1 MKNTSKNNSNEEINP
16 SQELENSDSEEKNS
30 IDKLLDLILRRKKF
44 FILSLIIFTSFS
56 LIRTTREK
64 IYNPIFKGEFSIL
77 ISDPIKQISSNSF
90 GLSGGVV
97 AAKNFMGAASPEIE
111 QDIPT
116 IRELLLSEL
125 VLRDLA
131 SKYNLKTKSLAN
143 RINIKG
149 DVKAK
154 GILDVSLQSPDPKKE
169 QALLEDLSNLYVN
182 YASERTQKKLSDGLT
197 FLSNQEPAI
206 KIKNTQLLQKLETFR
221 RENNFVDPVVE
232 GKNLKESI
240 NLIKKEITGLESL
253 IERLK
258 NIKKDISLGNVDSS
272 SYKELVGEDNNA
284 ATVEITNP
292 EEKLSSQVKELNEQ
306 LGNAL
311 RVYTPNSYVVRN
323 IRSRLEELKPKVKE
337 KQLTGVDIAIK
348 SAEDNIKLKKSNLT
362 ELNNKFDNLLTD
374 INEYS
379 ELIFELE
386 NSTADLNGISSAK
399 KQLQLDLAQ
408 DSTPWTVI
416 KPPTFLEARIYP
428 SYRQDLSKSLLIAIF
443 VGYGLALL
451 REKFDNV
458 YHSAEEVRNELKYP
472 FLGHV
477 PYVEYFKDLRDEQK
491 SIIDDISLIN
501 NNENIESYDRF
512 FYQESLRNIFTS
524 LRFLNSDNPI
534 KVITL
539 TSSIPKEGKSLINIL
554 LSKTLSE
561 MDLKILQID
570 ADLRRPQIH
579 SRLGLNNLTGLSN
592 LLTNPDL
599 KLSDVTQSVPGFKN
613 WDVISAGTKPPDPTR
628 ILNSQKMRT
637 FIQEIK
643 KSDKYDL
650 IVFDTPP
657 VIGLADSLL
666 VSEKSDGL
674 ILLVGTNS
682 VDKNLPKE
690 SIRRSLK
697 SGTNFLGIISN
708 AVKKESKNLLSNDYE
723 DYAYAAYST
732 YGIEPNDDNNLEK
745 KDAGAIAAKKLR
757 DKNNQFNLV
766 KEEVLEKLKV
776 IFEKS
781 LKWLDD

>member
-1 MKNTSKNNSNEEINP
+1 MNSTPKNNSNKEINLY
-16 SQELENSDSEEKNS
+16 QKLEVPDSEEKNS
-30 IDKLLDLILRRKKF
+30 IDNFLGIILRRKKF

-77 ISDPIKQISSNSF
+77 ISDPIKQVTSNSF
-90 GLSGGVV
+90 GTIGGVV
-97 AAKNFMGAASPEIE
+97 AAQNFMGAATSELD

-116 IRELLLSEL
+116 LRELLLSEL
-125 VLRDLA
+125 VLKDL
-131 SKYNLKTKSLAN
+131 SKKYKLKTKTLSERLS
-143 RINIKG
+143 IKG
-149 DVKAK
+149 DLKAK
-154 GILDVSLQSPDPKKE
+154 GILDVSLKSQDPKKD
-169 QALLEDLSNLYVN
+169 QALLEDLSTLYVN
-182 YASERTQKKLSDGLT
+182 YASSRTQKKLSDGLA

-206 KIKNTQLLQKLETFR
+206 KIKNSQLLEKLESFR
-221 RENNFVDPVVE
+221 RENNFVDPIVE
-232 GKNLKESI
+232 GENLKGSI
-240 NLIKKEITGLESL
+240 NLIKTDITGLESL
-253 IERLK
+253 IERLQ
-258 NIKKDISLGNVDSS
+258 NIKKDISLGNVNSS
-272 SYKELVGEDNNA
+272 SYKELVGEGNNA

-306 LGNAL
+306 LGDAL

-337 KQLTGVDIAIK
+337 KQLVGVDIAIK
-348 SAEDNIKLKKSNLT
+348 SAEDNIKLKKSTLS
-362 ELNNKFDNLLTD
+362 ELNKKFDNLLTD

-379 ELIFELE
+379 EIIFELE
-386 NSTADLNGISSAK
+386 SSTSDLGGINSAK

-408 DSTPWTVI
+408 DSSPWTVI
-416 KPPTFLEARIYP
+416 KPPTFLATRIYP
-428 SYRQDLSKSLLIAIF
+428 SYKEDLSKSLVIAIF
-443 VGYGLALL
+443 AGLGLALL

-477 PYVEYFKDLRDEQK
+477 PYVEYFSDIRDEQK
-491 SIIDDISLIN
+491 SIVDDISLIN
-501 NNENIESYDRF
+501 KNENIESYDRF
-512 FYQESLRNIFTS
+512 FYQESLRNIYTS

-534 KVITL
+534 KVITM

-599 KLSDVTQSVPGFKN
+599 TLSDVTQSVPGFKN
-613 WDVISAGTKPPDPTR
+613 WDVISSGTKPPDPTR
-628 ILNSQKMRT
+628 LLNSQKMRT
-637 FIQEIK
+637 FIKEIK
-643 KSDKYDL
+643 ESDKYDL

-674 ILLVGTNS
+674 ILLVSTNT
-682 VDKNLPKE
+682 VNKNLPKE
-690 SIRRSLK
+690 SIRMSLK
-697 SGTNFLGIISN
+697 SGTNFLGIITN
-708 AVKKESKNLLSNDYE
+708 AVKKESKNLLSNGYE

-732 YGIEPNDDNNLEK
+732 YGINPNNEDIEK
-745 KDAGAIAAKKLR
+745 KDAGAIAAMKMR
-757 DKNNQFNLV
+757 DKNNQFNTF
-766 KEEVLEKLKV
+766 KEIVFEKLK
-776 IFEKS
+776 IILDKS

>member
-1 MKNTSKNNSNEEINP
+1 MNNKSENNSNEEINLF
-16 SQELENSDSEEKNS
+16 QKLEDSDSEEKNS
-30 IDKLLDLILRRKKF
+30 IDNFLALVLRRKKF
-44 FILSLIIFTSFS
+44 FILSLIIFTFFS
-56 LIRTTREK
+56 LIRTTKEK
-64 IYNPIFKGEFSIL
+64 IYNPVFKGEFSIL
-77 ISDPIKQISSNSF
+77 ISDPIKQITSNSF
-90 GLSGGVV
+90 GTIGGVV
-97 AAKNFMGAASPEIE
+97 AAQNFMGAANSDLD

-116 IRELLLSEL
+116 LRELLLSEL
-125 VLRDLA
+125 VLEEL
-131 SKYNLKTKSLAN
+131 SKKYKLNTKSLSR
-143 RINIKG
+143 RISIKG
-149 DVKAK
+149 DLKAK
-154 GILDVSLQSPDPKKE
+154 GILDVSLTSNKPK
-169 QALLEDLSNLYVN
+169 QDQLLLEDLSTLYVN
-182 YASERTQKKLSDGLT
+182 YASSRTQKKLSDGLA

-206 KIKNTQLLQKLETFR
+206 KIKNSQLLEKLEKFR

-232 GKNLKESI
+232 GENLKTTINSI
-240 NLIKKEITGLESL
+240 KNDITGLETL

-258 NIKKDISLGNVDSS
+258 NIKKDISLGNVNSS
-272 SYKELVGEDNNA
+272 SYKELVGENNNA

-306 LGNAL
+306 LGDAL

-337 KQLTGVDIAIK
+337 KQLIGVDIAIK
-348 SAEDNIKLKKSNLT
+348 SAEDNIKLKKSTLS
-362 ELNNKFDNLLTD
+362 ELNTKFDNLLSE

-379 ELIFELE
+379 EIIFELDS
-386 NSTADLNGISSAK
+386 STSDLAGISSAK

-416 KPPTFLEARIYP
+416 KPPIFLPGRIYP
-428 SYRQDLSKSLLIAIF
+428 SYSEDLSKSLILAIF
-443 VGYGLALL
+443 TGLGLALL

-477 PYVEYFKDLRDEQK
+477 PYVEYFSDVRDEQK
-491 SIIDDISLIN
+491 SIVNDISLIN
-501 NNENIESYDRF
+501 KNENIDSYDKF
-512 FYQESLRNIFTS
+512 FYQESLRNIYTS

-534 KVITL
+534 KVITM

-592 LLTNPDL
+592 ILTNQDL
-599 KLSDVTQSVPGFKN
+599 KLLDVTQTVPGFKN
-613 WDVISAGTKPPDPTR
+613 WDVITSGTKPPDPTR
-628 ILNSQKMRT
+628 LLNSEKMRN
-637 FIQEIK
+637 FIKEIK
-643 KSDKYDL
+643 KSNKYDL

-674 ILLVGTNS
+674 ILLVSTNS
-682 VDKNLPKE
+682 VNKNLPKE
-690 SIRRSLK
+690 SINRSLK
-697 SGTNFLGIISN
+697 SGTNFLGVISN
-708 AVKKESKNLLSNDYE
+708 AVKKESKNLLSNGYE

-732 YGIEPNDDNNLEK
+732 YGVNSNSEELER
-745 KDAGAIAAKKLR
+745 KDAGAIAAKKMR
-757 DKNNQFNLV
+757 EKDNKFNRMKELV
-766 KEEVLEKLKV
+766 FEKLRI
-776 IFEKS
+776 IFDKS
-781 LKWLDD
+781 LKWLDE